1 VSSPA
6 SPPSRA
12 SVARVI
18 AWRDAKAAMRG
29 WSGYLA
35 LSAATLAAAW
45 MLIVE
50 LRALEAAGIL
60 VRSEIFRAPLAA
72 SLLVL
77 ALFLAVSAAVS
88 VARDRESGTLEVL
101 FYAPVDE
108 VSYVLGKIGG
118 LLVAY
123 LAALPVLLACLFL
136 LALITGFPMTAG
148 VLASLPLSLIP
159 AAEIVSF
166 GVLLSIGTDSV
177 RSALLLLIG
186 IVVLLFSV
194 STGYRLVLLL
204 PIDDPSSPILPLR
217 DGLAA
222 LNAFVRWVSPFAYFE
237 RIVAGTTSGAWRTA
251 LLSLAAAVLYTAV
264 AAGSAAAWLRRRT
277 VLRRGA

>member
-1 VSSPA
+1 
-6 SPPSRA
+6 
-12 SVARVI
+12 
-18 AWRDAKAAMRG
+18 
-29 WSGYLA
+29 
-35 LSAATLAAAW
+35 
-45 MLIVE
+45 
-50 LRALEAAGIL
+50 

-108 VSYVLGKIGG
+108 LSYVLGKMGG
-118 LLVAY
+118 LLIAY

-136 LALITGFPMTAG
+136 LALVTGFPMTPG
-148 VLASLPLSLIP
+148 VLAGLPLSLIP

-166 GVLLSIGTDSV
+166 GVLLSIGTDGV

-194 STGYRLVLLL
+194 SISYRLVLLL
-204 PIDDPSSPILPLR
+204 PIADPSSPILPLR

-237 RIVAGTTSGAWRTA
+237 RIVAGVATGAWRTA
-251 LLSLAAAVLYTAV
+251 LFSLAAATFYTA
-264 AAGSAAAWLRRRT
+264 AAVGLAAAWLRRRT
-277 VLRRGA
+277 VLRRGE